1 MEINKILKQGLKENE
16 VLAEN
21 HNGLIS
27 KYKRLKNNQYKVV
40 ESYYPANNIITGK
53 YEIKDYL
60 NGLTYGLNEINI
72 IRDTN

>member
-1 MEINKILKQGLKENE
+1 MTLDKILKQDIKENE
-16 VLAEN
+16 VLAKN

-27 KYKRLKNNQYKVV
+27 KYEKIKNNQYKVV

-72 IRDTN
+72 IRDAN

>member
-1 MEINKILKQGLKENE
+1 MTLDKILKQGLKENE
-16 VLAEN
+16 VLAKN

-27 KYKRLKNNQYKVV
+27 KYEKIKNNQYKAM

-60 NGLTYGLNEINI
+60 SGLTYGLNEINI

>member
-1 MEINKILKQGLKENE
+1 MKITDILKQDLKHNE

-27 KYKRLKNNQYKVV
+27 KYEKIKNNQYKVV

-60 NGLTYGLNEINI
+60 NGLIYGLNEINI
-72 IRDTN
+72 IRDAN